1 MVINNSLIEEMKK
14 LFEPGRYV
22 PTPIVEQKMTREQII
37 TRGQM
42 MMDLMQ
48 NPAWTLLDSKVS
60 EITEAL
66 LGAIDDEKDPM
77 EVKKIQGRIAGI
89 RALRVALLTFVDNA
103 KDAHKALQ
111 DEAAEQK
118 DE

>member
-1 MVINNSLIEEMKK
+1 MTRKEMSQ

-22 PTPIVEQKMTREQII
+22 PDVEVEKQLTPDQII

-42 MMDLMQ
+42 MLGLMD
-48 NPAWTLLDSKVS
+48 NPAWILLDAKVS

-66 LGAIDDEKDPM
+66 LGQIDFEKDPM

-89 RALRVALLTFVDNA
+89 RALRVSLLTFVDNA
-103 KDAHKALQ
+103 KEVRDKMNENVLQ
-111 DEAAEQK
+111 DEA
-118 DE
+118 